1 MINVKNNFN
10 DMIDSVAREFRGR
23 VELLNG
29 STLLDIFTYDGALQ
43 SFTVEKTG
51 ANDKF
56 FGYGVCQK
64 ATVKLRD
71 KERKINIE
79 KNQGLQIAYG
89 VENDYTYTYPIFYV
103 EEIIRDENTNDLT
116 ITAYDSLYK
125 ANSRTVSE
133 LDLPESY
140 TLKMFITACAGL
152 LGMSVCFKNM
162 SRIHSMLN
170 ELVYTDNANFDGTET
185 IREALNDA
193 AEVLGAIYFMNNDWA
208 LTFKSLDRDGD
219 PVLAIDKSKYFTLS
233 VKTAHTLQNIMSV
246 TELGDNVSSTAG
258 VGETEYLK
266 ENAFLTLRDD
276 IGEVLPLTL
285 ATVSGLMIYSYDLKY
300 RGDFTLEI
308 GDKIALTTKD
318 DEIIE
323 TYMLGGSITYNGGLV
338 ATMNW
343 EYTANEG
350 EAAAAN
356 PSTIGE
362 ALSQT
367 YARVDKAAKEIQLY
381 VSESSTKMEEYMN
394 ESIGYINT
402 KTAEIKLTTD
412 AITQSVTETN
422 ERIDGTKD
430 ELESTITQTA
440 DSIRSEITAQGEVIT
455 SIQQDLDG
463 IELTYNSEN
472 GTASITIGDITVSN
486 LVNGEY
492 VEETV
497 AGIDLTG
504 YVQFNDLKRSGSTV
518 INGDNITT
526 GTIDADRINLRGSIS
541 WSDLTTSCKNEIEDV
556 AASYAGD
563 GGNVPDYI
571 HSTYIDAT
579 NIYSPN
585 IYGAT
590 ISAGTSSDGYIEMSS
605 YGLNYVSE
613 SGGKLIGMGCHS
625 NYYNFPYITFG
636 QGVDEYNTDQ
646 GMIKK
651 YTNGIWIGD
660 SDAIESANP
669 AGVGLFIDFTTG
681 SVYFYPGTGSRVT
694 LASP

>member
-1 MINVKNNFN
+1 MINVENNFN
-10 DMIDSVAREFRGR
+10 DMFDSVAREFRGR

-43 SFTVEKTG
+43 SFTVERTG
-51 ANDKF
+51 ANDRF

-71 KERKINIE
+71 KERKIDI
-79 KNQGLQIAYG
+79 KRNQGLQIAYG
-89 VENDYTYTYPIFYV
+89 VDNDYTYTYPIFYV
-103 EEIIRDENTNDLT
+103 DEITRDENTNDLT
-116 ITAYDSLYK
+116 IIGYDSLYR
-125 ANSRTVSE
+125 ANSRIVSE
-133 LDLPESY
+133 LGLPESY
-140 TLKMFITACAGL
+140 TLRMFIAACAAL
-152 LGMSVCFKNM
+152 LRMPVKFENVDSEL
-162 SRIHSMLN
+162 LN
-170 ELVYTDNANFDGTET
+170 LFYTDNANFSGKET
-185 IREALNDA
+185 IRQALDDA
-193 AEVLGAIYFMNNDWA
+193 AEVLGAIYFMNNDWE
-208 LTFKSLDRDGD
+208 LTFKSLDKNGD

-233 VKTAHTLQNIMSV
+233 VKTPYTLQNISSV
-246 TELGDNVSSTAG
+246 TELGDNVSVTSIG
-258 VGETEYLK
+258 GETELLT

-276 IGEVLPLTL
+276 AGSVLNKLYSVVVGLT
-285 ATVSGLMIYSYDLKY
+285 IYSFDCKH
-300 RGDFTLEI
+300 RGNFALEI
-308 GDKIALTTKD
+308 GDKIALTDKD
-318 DEIIE
+318 DSVIY
-323 TYMLGGSITYNGGLV
+323 TYALNDSITYNGGLS

-343 EYTANEG
+343 EYTTNQGGTAT
-350 EAAAAN
+350 N
-356 PSTIGE
+356 PSTIGA

-367 YARVDKAAKEIQLY
+367 YARVDKANK
-381 VSESSTKMEEYMN
+381 
-394 ESIGYINT
+394 
-402 KTAEIKLTTD
+402 EIKLY
-412 AITQSVTETN
+412 VGETEK
-422 ERIDGTKD
+422 R
-430 ELESTITQTA
+430 LESSITQTA
-440 DSIRSEITAQGEVIT
+440 DSIRSEVSEQGKVIT

-463 IELTYNSEN
+463 INLTYNSSN
-472 GTASITIGDITVSN
+472 GTASITIGDVTVSN
-486 LVNGEY
+486 LVNDEY
-492 VEETV
+492 VDEVV
-497 AGIDLTG
+497 AGITITG
-504 YVQFNDLKRSGSTV
+504 YVTFNDLEESGSTV

-526 GTIDADRINLRGSIS
+526 GTIDAEYLNLRGSIS
-541 WSDLTTSCKNEIEDV
+541 WSDFTSSCKDRI
-556 AASYAGD
+556 ASYAGSD
-563 GGNVPDYI
+563 ADVPEYI

-590 ISAGTSSDGYIEMSS
+590 ISAGTSSDGYIQMSS

-660 SDAIESANP
+660 SDAIDAANP